1 MTPYCPKRT
10 PAWES
15 RLPVN
20 SSPAMPSQ
28 PFAPGSCEYVVTN
41 TLGMNTTESQ
51 DSRGIRHEYF
61 QLLFFINS
69 LAINTWGRLWRQQE
83 VV

>member
-20 SSPAMPSQ
+20 SSPAMRDSHLS
-28 PFAPGSCEYVVTN
+28 PGSCEYVVTN
-41 TLGMNTTESQ
+41 TLGMNITESQ
-51 DSRGIRHEYF
+51 DSRCIRHEYF
-61 QLLFFINS
+61 QFLFIY
-69 LAINTWGRLWRQQE
+69 
-83 VV
+83 